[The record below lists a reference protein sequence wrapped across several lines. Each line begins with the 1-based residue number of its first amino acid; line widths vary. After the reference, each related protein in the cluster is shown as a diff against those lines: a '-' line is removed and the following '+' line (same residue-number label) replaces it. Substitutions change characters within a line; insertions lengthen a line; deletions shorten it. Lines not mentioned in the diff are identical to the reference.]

1 MQLRFSIF
9 MVVAALFFSCKPT
22 SRNHEP
28 RHVPTADQLVETNR
42 YLVDKDEER
51 IKNYCARHGWD
62 LSRTGTGLWYE
73 IYDTGRG
80 PVVQKDNTVVLD
92 YTLGL
97 LDGTNLY
104 SSQTLGPKEF
114 IVGHGGVE
122 AGLEEAVLMLREGDR
137 AHLIL
142 PPWLAY
148 GVPGDHNK
156 IPPRSVIVYDI
167 HLLEVK

>member
-9 MVVAALFFSCKPT
+9 MVVAALFFSCKPA

-28 RHVPTADQLVETNR
+28 RHEPTADQLVETNR

-51 IKNYCARHGWD
+51 IKN
-62 LSRTGTGLWYE
+62 SRTGTGLWDE

-80 PVVQKDNTVVLD
+80 PVVQKGNTVVLD

-97 LDGTNLY
+97 LDGTTLY

-114 IVGHGGVE
+114 IAGHGGVE